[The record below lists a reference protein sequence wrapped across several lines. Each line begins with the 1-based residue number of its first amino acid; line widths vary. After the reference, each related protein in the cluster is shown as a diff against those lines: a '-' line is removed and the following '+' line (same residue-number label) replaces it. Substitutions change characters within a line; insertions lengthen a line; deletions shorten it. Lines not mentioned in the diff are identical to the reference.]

1 MPIVTVDI
9 QPAIIKWAL
18 CQTKEEQLGEK
29 VNESHKRWLD
39 DTKNQL
45 SVK

>member
-29 VNESHKRWLD
+29 LMNHINDGLMVL
-39 DTKNQL
+39 KNQL